1 MENTKSGQI
10 QQKLHST
17 CFGFHETKNDIHISA
32 TNQKSHDL
40 GIYSISYLYIYRSK
54 TLQKTKF
61 KLKIKKQPVLNVLKI
76 QMGFFFYFLLGIFMF
91 FTFKKK
97 T

>member
-1 MENTKSGQI
+1 MISKKLDKIIMENTKSGQM

-54 TLQKTKF
+54 TWQKTKF
-61 KLKIKKQPVLNVLKI
+61 K
-76 QMGFFFYFLLGIFMF
+76 
-91 FTFKKK
+91 
-97 T
+97 